1 MLGSRGMLAKTE
13 LSTKLNIKIML
24 FLGNIEEKEW
34 ILVCLNYMYNLDQIT
49 QLSSYEFLK
58 QIL

>member
-1 MLGSRGMLAKTE
+1 
-13 LSTKLNIKIML
+13 ML
-24 FLGNIEEKEW
+24 FLWNIEEKEW

-49 QLSSYEFLK
+49 QLSSYEFQK

>member
-13 LSTKLNIKIML
+13 LSTKLNTKIIL
-24 FLGNIEEKEW
+24 FLWNIEEKEW

-49 QLSSYEFLK
+49 QLSSYKFLK

>member
-58 QIL
+58 QIW